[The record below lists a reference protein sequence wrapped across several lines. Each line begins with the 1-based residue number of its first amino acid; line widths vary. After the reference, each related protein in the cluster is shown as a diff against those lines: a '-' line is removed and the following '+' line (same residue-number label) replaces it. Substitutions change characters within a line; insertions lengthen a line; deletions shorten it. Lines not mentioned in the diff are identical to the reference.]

1 MLWRNSARHNA
12 DLVNKLKLTT
22 VVRLLGVIQALGVLI
37 RVIGRLTAL
46 LVFLAVMVL
55 VVTQSGTSPARSQ
68 AYSRINHLNAQ
79 IESLRREN
87 LMLEDL
93 VKFRRSDNFVIG
105 QAKRELGLIE
115 SDDIG
120 LEIVG
125 LKDGIA
131 NPFKPEA
138 YAVANYARRGPE
150 IFDFGYIRAWVVKL
164 AGSE

>member
-1 MLWRNSARHNA
+1 
-12 DLVNKLKLTT
+12 
-22 VVRLLGVIQALGVLI
+22 
-37 RVIGRLTAL
+37 
-46 LVFLAVMVL
+46 MVL

-68 AYSRINHLNAQ
+68 AYSRINHLNTQ
-79 IESLRREN
+79 IETVRREN
-87 LMLEDL
+87 VVLEEL
-93 VKFRRSDNFVIG
+93 VTFRRSDNFVIG

-120 LEIVG
+120 LEIMG

-131 NPFKPEA
+131 DSFRPES
-138 YAVANYARRGPE
+138 YAVSNYARRAPE

>member
-93 VKFRRSDNFVIG
+93 V
-105 QAKRELGLIE
+105 
-115 SDDIG
+115 
-120 LEIVG
+120 
-125 LKDGIA
+125 
-131 NPFKPEA
+131 
-138 YAVANYARRGPE
+138 
-150 IFDFGYIRAWVVKL
+150 
-164 AGSE
+164 

>member
-93 VKFRRSDNFVIG
+93 VKFRCSDNFVIG

>member
-37 RVIGRLTAL
+37 RVGGRLTAL
-46 LVFLAVMVL
+46 LVFVAVMVL

-68 AYSRINHLNAQ
+68 AYSRINHLNTQ
-79 IESLRREN
+79 IETVRREN
-87 LMLEDL
+87 LVLEEL
-93 VKFRRSDNFVIG
+93 VKFSRSDNFVIG